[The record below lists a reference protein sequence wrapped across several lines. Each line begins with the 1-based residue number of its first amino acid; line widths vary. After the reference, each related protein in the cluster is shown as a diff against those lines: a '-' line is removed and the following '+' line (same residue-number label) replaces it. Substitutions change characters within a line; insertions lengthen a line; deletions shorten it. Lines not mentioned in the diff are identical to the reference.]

1 MVPAHNPAICKHW
14 SGACSGK
21 IVVVMFRG
29 RRRKPTAEDPTA
41 GATAQAP
48 ANTYVTA
55 LTMLSRREL
64 SEKQLRDRLIRKG
77 HEPEEIDDAVA
88 RLKTEHSLDD
98 ARVAQAIA
106 RTQTTVRRRGRLR
119 VKRELEQAGIA
130 GETARAA
137 LDATFGELDQGALL
151 QAALGRR
158 LRGERPITDDRE
170 FQRLYRYLV
179 TQGFE
184 SDLALNALRAR
195 RARS

>member
-1 MVPAHNPAICKHW
+1 
-14 SGACSGK
+14 
-21 IVVVMFRG
+21 MFRG

-137 LDATFGELDQGALL
+137 LDAVFGELDQGALL

-158 LRGERPITDDRE
+158 LRGERGIADDRE